1 MDLKYVRSELQ
12 KLSEIIDNWDTP
24 QETATLER
32 DLVLEKLRKLYDAVR
47 FGADADFAAVRED
60 AAEEAVAEPAPA
72 EIPVSIDLGEMLSL
86 DPFAVE
92 AQAEPDAAA
101 KRDAVGE
108 AGAAFESESFAEAG
122 ASFESESVAEAGA
135 VSESESVSEP
145 EPETVPESKSEF
157 GSGQAVEPGVNFA
170 GHSEPAEELAA
181 EPEVVV
187 DSAEAF
193 VAQSDSDG
201 GTNPI
206 SEPEISAAEPVTES
220 GPVASEPESE
230 LSIEETAPA
239 EPVAGNAAEPAAEQ
253 SVPLPETVREPEEA
267 SEKPEFIAEPVVES
281 ATESFAESLSESVA
295 ESVSEPAAESVV
307 ESVAESVV
315 EFPADPVLE
324 PAAESVVE
332 SHSESVAEPAAE
344 SAAAPAPS
352 VDAEQTPAQEAPAK
366 AEAHSAPGTQPIAPT
381 LFELE
386 EETVRHRHKQRV
398 IMSLYNTEPAA
409 PAPKP
414 ASVPVLE
421 PTGKPVAGGKPAAEA
436 SFAQPAVAGSA
447 SSGSAASDSA
457 SAGTAAAGV
466 SVSDATAGAALSAT
480 PFTAPVTEPA
490 ASATTPVGSVTTS
503 LGSATTSA
511 PGPDA
516 FASRTPVAAPQPKAA
531 ETTAPDNAGDDDE
544 PDFEEITLEAK
555 NTSGAVLG
563 EVINHNVQTL
573 ADTIAPPRD
582 VASELRRSE
591 HVTDLRRAIGINDK
605 FLMIRDLFGGD
616 AAAYEAAIGTLNGFD
631 DFDECMIYIAENYAW
646 NANSDGAKFLMELL
660 ERKFA

>member
-108 AGAAFESESFAEAG
+108 AGAAF
-122 ASFESESVAEAGA
+122 
-135 VSESESVSEP
+135 ESESVSEP

-295 ESVSEPAAESVV
+295 ESV
-307 ESVAESVV
+307 V

-436 SFAQPAVAGSA
+436 SFAQPALSGSA

>member
-24 QETATLER
+24 QETAALER

-157 GSGQAVEPGVNFA
+157 GSGQAVETGVNFA

-307 ESVAESVV
+307 ES
-315 EFPADPVLE
+315 
-324 PAAESVVE
+324 
-332 SHSESVAEPAAE
+332 HSESVAEPAAE

-352 VDAEQTPAQEAPAK
+352 VDAEQTSAQEAPAK
-366 AEAHSAPGTQPIAPT
+366 AEAHSAPGTHPIAPT

-414 ASVPVLE
+414 ASVPALE

-436 SFAQPAVAGSA
+436 SFAQPALAGSA

-605 FLMIRDLFGGD
+605 FLMIRDLFDGD

>member
-24 QETATLER
+24 QETAALER

-108 AGAAFESESFAEAG
+108 AGAAFESES
-122 ASFESESVAEAGA
+122 VAEAGA

-157 GSGQAVEPGVNFA
+157 GSGQAVETGVNFA

-295 ESVSEPAAESVV
+295 ESV
-307 ESVAESVV
+307 
-315 EFPADPVLE
+315 LE

-352 VDAEQTPAQEAPAK
+352 VDAEQTSAQEAPAK

-414 ASVPVLE
+414 ASVPALE

>member
-135 VSESESVSEP
+135 VSESESVS

-307 ESVAESVV
+307 ES
-315 EFPADPVLE
+315 
-324 PAAESVVE
+324 
-332 SHSESVAEPAAE
+332 HSESVAEPAAE

-352 VDAEQTPAQEAPAK
+352 VDAEQTSAQEAPAK

-414 ASVPVLE
+414 ASVPALE

>member
-122 ASFESESVAEAGA
+122 ASFESESVVEAGA

-253 SVPLPETVREPEEA
+253 SVPLAETVRESEGA

-307 ESVAESVV
+307 ES
-315 EFPADPVLE
+315 
-324 PAAESVVE
+324 
-332 SHSESVAEPAAE
+332 HSESVAEPAAE

-352 VDAEQTPAQEAPAK
+352 VDAEQTSAQEAPAK

-414 ASVPVLE
+414 ASVPAPE
-421 PTGKPVAGGKPAAEA
+421 PTAKPVAGGNPAAEA
-436 SFAQPAVAGSA
+436 PFAQPAVPGSA
-447 SSGSAASDSA
+447 SSGSAASDSV

>member
-1 MDLKYVRSELQ
+1 MMDLKTIRAELR
-12 KLSEIIDNWDTP
+12 KLTAIVDGWEPSGEIP
-24 QETATLER
+24 ALER
-32 DLVLEKLRKLYDAVR
+32 DLALEKLRTLYDAVR
-47 FGADADFAAVRED
+47 FTEVESLPEFP
-60 AAEEAVAEPAPA
+60 VAETEPAA
-72 EIPVSIDLGEMLSL
+72 APVPIDLGAVLSL
-86 DPFAVE
+86 DPTDEAVFE
-92 AQAEPDAAA
+92 PGPDAVSGPAFDAEAEPAEPFSEPDTTVAA
-101 KRDAVGE
+101 DS
-108 AGAAFESESFAEAG
+108 AGAFAGGNPDTETPG
-122 ASFESESVAEAGA
+122 MAEPA
-135 VSESESVSEP
+135 VSDSEP
-145 EPETVPESKSEF
+145 ELEGESGFEPDPEAASE
-157 GSGQAVEPGVNFA
+157 A
-170 GHSEPAEELAA
+170 
-181 EPEVVV
+181 
-187 DSAEAF
+187 AF
-193 VAQSDSDG
+193 VAG
-201 GTNPI
+201 
-206 SEPEISAAEPVTES
+206 E
-220 GPVASEPESE
+220 
-230 LSIEETAPA
+230 
-239 EPVAGNAAEPAAEQ
+239 
-253 SVPLPETVREPEEA
+253 
-267 SEKPEFIAEPVVES
+267 
-281 ATESFAESLSESVA
+281 
-295 ESVSEPAAESVV
+295 SEPAAESGPVAAS
-307 ESVAESVV
+307 ESDAVPEPSAKPVAA
-315 EFPADPVLE
+315 PG
-324 PAAESVVE
+324 PAAA
-332 SHSESVAEPAAE
+332 AEPVVVPE
-344 SAAAPAPS
+344 PAPAP
-352 VDAEQTPAQEAPAK
+352 APEPAPAEK
-366 AEAHSAPGTQPIAPT
+366 PQYIAPT
-381 LFELE
+381 LFGLE

-414 ASVPVLE
+414 ASVPALE